1 MDRITKHRGTWLFL
15 IVLLIIGFYSAR
27 MYKLQ
32 VIETKGV
39 KNSLTTYTTWIRVK
53 AARGDILDRNGN
65 VLVGNRASYDL
76 VFNHFVLQCSDDPN
90 GSIYSLLKLCN
101 EQGIEYTDHFP
112 VTRER
117 PFTYIMD
124 EFSGDWKS
132 YFMAFLYD
140 RGPWDSDI
148 SAPLLITT
156 LRNYYG
162 IPAEWTDEEARMVIG
177 LRYELSL
184 RAGITNLPEYVL
196 VSDASE
202 SDLSAILEL
211 NTPGLNVEAST
222 VREYHTDF
230 AAHILGNVSAM
241 DPDQWEIYKDLGYSM
256 DAEVGQSGFEAA
268 FEAELHG
275 TDGLR
280 EDEVLSDGTVVS
292 SHYLTEPK
300 AGNHVVTTIDLGLQ
314 EVAEQALAD
323 QMHYLTDK
331 ERNLH
336 DGGLDAEGAAV
347 VAMDVK
353 TGQVLLS
360 ASYPTFSLK
369 TFSEDYEDILKAP
382 YNPLYNRA
390 TMASYPPGS
399 VYKVSVAIAGLQY
412 NAISATEKITDEG
425 VFKKYDGFSPAC
437 MVWNDMKYTHGDLDV
452 TDGLMV
458 SCNYFFYEV
467 GDRLSIDEIDNTA
480 KALGLGEPTGIELP
494 EEIGHRS
501 NPQVKEDLYSGDA
514 SYWYTGDKILTAIGQ
529 SENSFTP
536 MQLCSYVATVANKG
550 VRMRATF
557 LNRIVSTD
565 YRTMLKESVPEQ
577 IGLCEIS
584 DNTYA
589 TILEG
594 MTKVVYEPSGTL
606 GDTVLWRY
614 PYPICAKTG
623 TSDHTGAGSANGA
636 LIVFAPKD
644 DPQIAIAVY
653 GEHIAHGPNLAPVA
667 KAILDVFLSTD
678 TVGDVGV
685 YENQIS

>member
-369 TFSEDYEDILKAP
+369 TFTEDYEDILKTP
-382 YNPLYNRA
+382 FNPLYNRA

-467 GDRLSIDEIDNTA
+467 GNRLSIDEIDNTA

-494 EEIGHRS
+494 EEVGHRS
-501 NPQVKEDLYSGDA
+501 NQQVKEMLYTGSA
-514 SYWYTGDKILTAIGQ
+514 AEWYPGDKILTAIGQ

-536 MQLCSYVATVANKG
+536 MQLCSYVAAVANKG

-565 YRTMLKESVPEQ
+565 YRTMLRESVPEQ
-577 IGLCEIS
+577 LSYCEIS
-584 DNTYA
+584 DNTYD
-589 TILEG
+589 TIIEG